1 MRRMPSAQSCADAVA
16 AICFR
21 KNNSWWWWGVKKI
34 NVQYEATVVIPV
46 ICKLTSVILNNWT
59 HDFQPLRKNHDFCLE
74 VAAILQKVGE
84 VFTHQLY

>member
-1 MRRMPSAQSCADAVA
+1 M
-16 AICFR
+16 
-21 KNNSWWWWGVKKI
+21 
-34 NVQYEATVVIPV
+34 VIPV